1 MRTNILS
8 VTDSAEG
15 LLRSV
20 FSRYKKVKSQD
31 WTEVEMTR
39 NEIATEASIY
49 FMSCQAGIDLQKSS
63 ELMANSF
70 QRMMKTTAVL

>member
-1 MRTNILS
+1 M
-8 VTDSAEG
+8 
-15 LLRSV
+15 
-20 FSRYKKVKSQD
+20 KSQD

-70 QRMMKTTAVL
+70 QRMTKTTAML